1 MIFRLSLT
9 YSHGGLFTQPSPHIS
24 EHCIFERSKLRP
36 WNRRWGDFEYILQ
49 LHAQSW
55 RQSLV
60 KRPRSASRFS
70 PVSFNF
76 LKWKV
81 TDDASVRQFPSKE
94 VSCLNLPFNCVLSRV
109 HFSLLGCVILA
120 SFHFPNNKVRFT
132 LPFCQ
137 KSVQQ
142 SRQELCIAPT
152 SYACPIPREAE
163 VSPQKQRIYY
173 LCICLCSV
181 LLSSSCVFVI

>member
-1 MIFRLSLT
+1 MWGLSCDIPPFSP

-60 KRPRSASRFS
+60 KRSSSASRFS

-120 SFHFPNNKVRFT
+120 SFRFPTTKWGSHNLFARNLFNRVG
-132 LPFCQ
+132 
-137 KSVQQ
+137 KS
-142 SRQELCIAPT
+142 CA
-152 SYACPIPREAE
+152 
-163 VSPQKQRIYY
+163 
-173 LCICLCSV
+173 
-181 LLSSSCVFVI
+181 